1 MNNNVLI
8 LERGLVSEIL
18 TDADMDKNILIVDR
32 DCEGAD
38 PSELKLIEGKKAYI
52 HIGTQTVK
60 SDPSRVLN
68 IYNQAGRKLQHLA
81 YLDPQDAFIK
91 EALEDYLD
99 MQEVSLTEKQKKI
112 AYEGIQ
118 SWLGGLDEV
127 IAEAVFGAQ
136 FE

>member
-1 MNNNVLI
+1 
-8 LERGLVSEIL
+8 
-18 TDADMDKNILIVDR
+18 
-32 DCEGAD
+32 
-38 PSELKLIEGKKAYI
+38 
-52 HIGTQTVK
+52 
-60 SDPSRVLN
+60 
-68 IYNQAGRKLQHLA
+68 
-81 YLDPQDAFIK
+81 
-91 EALEDYLD
+91 